1 MRGVYLLCP
10 QCFSCHH
17 YPRSCR
23 VSDWHLFLHNV
34 VLDQGTYLMLEVGY
48 DSEHMTRE
56 YTSPAICPRSFQ
68 PDGTL
73 EHPLESTSEAL
84 AWELDAISQ
93 YTMYALNQPWLGG
106 AVFLKTRRH
115 GFGNRVGIGGTLIIP
130 PSDSLGELVFCFSS
144 TLVFFTRIDI
154 QRWEC
159 FYQGTCFLIFNLLK
173 AEAYSKLLPFN
184 VHSSGL
190 RPWVYK

>member
-1 MRGVYLLCP
+1 MWVKNWIWSMRGVYLLCP

-48 DSEHMTRE
+48 DNEHMTRE
-56 YTSPAICPRSFQ
+56 YTSPTICPRSFQ

-84 AWELDAISQ
+84 AWELNAISQ
-93 YTMYALNQPWLGG
+93 YTTYALNQSWLGG
-106 AVFLKTRRH
+106 AVFLITRRH
-115 GFGNRVGIGGTLIIP
+115 GFGNRVGVGGTLIIP
-130 PSDSLGELVFCFSS
+130 PSDSLGEFVFCFSS
-144 TLVFFTRIDI
+144 TLVF
-154 QRWEC
+154 
-159 FYQGTCFLIFNLLK
+159 YQNRYP
-173 AEAYSKLLPFN
+173 AMRMLLPGDMF
-184 VHSSGL
+184 L
-190 RPWVYK
+190 DI